1 MLITTGLKT
10 VTYLKSNVHLFEK
23 RWFRHSEMQVF
34 IYRKIRLLVQLHI
47 HHIKMVLQ
55 QTKAK
60 QQLQQERKQKKSKT
74 KKR

>member
-1 MLITTGLKT
+1 
-10 VTYLKSNVHLFEK
+10 
-23 RWFRHSEMQVF
+23 MQVF

-60 QQLQQERKQKKSKT
+60 QQLQQEWKQKKAKQKSDKFLVEIT
-74 KKR
+74 LIWVVKVVRS